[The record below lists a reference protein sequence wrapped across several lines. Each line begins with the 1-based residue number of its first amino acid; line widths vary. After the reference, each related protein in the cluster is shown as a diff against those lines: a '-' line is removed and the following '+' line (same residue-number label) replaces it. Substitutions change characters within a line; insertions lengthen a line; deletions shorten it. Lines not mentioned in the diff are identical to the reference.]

1 MDMNTTYRVHKPP
14 TYYPGM
20 GAYAHLQQQQY
31 NMNSTYPKVN
41 YSLTSQQY
49 HHPQLANRRKSHNH
63 YSIQHHQQQQQQSP
77 PYYYIN
83 NNTNRAQHFNHH
95 NTSSITNTTHKSNCG
110 NQGFVSKQT
119 NFLYIANFVLN

>member
-1 MDMNTTYRVHKPP
+1 MEMNKTYRVHKPP

-41 YSLTSQQY
+41 YSLTSQQN
-49 HHPQLANRRKSHNH
+49 HHSQLNNRRKSHNH
-63 YSIQHHQQQQQQSP
+63 YSVQQQQQQSP

-95 NTSSITNTTHKSNCG
+95 NTSSTINTTHKSNCG
-110 NQGFVSKQT
+110 NQGFCLSL
-119 NFLYIANFVLN
+119 NFFYKSN